1 MKSMA
6 FANYRSAWFQT
17 YTHHS
22 SQKGELLI
30 KLSDG
35 MVVEASAK
43 ANTSNM
49 IQYVLHHQCKLLPS
63 PSPPASATCLPKCLF
78 NALNCNA
85 QQLRQ
90 RTVLFSH
97 RIYPPRLRRLWWL
110 RRLGR
115 LRGLCRGRSCTPFL
129 VLHRAG
135 WIPGE
140 EGMIKVPPPSSLGV
154 KRVTTCHQLERSSQI
169 QDWCLMTLRPFKSH
183 GLSSSMWLALLWLSS
198 CPAATIGRAK
208 K

>member
-1 MKSMA
+1 
-6 FANYRSAWFQT
+6 
-17 YTHHS
+17 
-22 SQKGELLI
+22 
-30 KLSDG
+30 

-140 EGMIKVPPPSSLGV
+140 EGMIKVPPPQQSWSEESYHMSPTWTFKPNTRLMSYDIATLQVTWPFFINVAGTALTFLLPSSNNWSSKKVVVLDE
-154 KRVTTCHQLERSSQI
+154 LETNQKPPPWGRS
-169 QDWCLMTLRPFKSH
+169 
-183 GLSSSMWLALLWLSS
+183 
-198 CPAATIGRAK
+198 GRDEIC
-208 K
+208 

>member
-1 MKSMA
+1 
-6 FANYRSAWFQT
+6 
-17 YTHHS
+17 
-22 SQKGELLI
+22 
-30 KLSDG
+30 

-129 VLHRAG
+129 VFHRAG
-135 WIPGE
+135 WIPGG
-140 EGMIKVPPPSSLGV
+140 EGMIKVPPPAVLESRELAN
-154 KRVTTCHQLERSSQI
+154 VTNLNIQSQKI
-169 QDWCLMTLRPFKSH
+169 QDWCLMTSWPFKSH

-198 CPAATIGRAK
+198 WPSSNNWSSK